1 MRRVASL
8 SGGRRLRRSTLDGR
22 QGRTIALTVG
32 VLPPRPRVE
41 PATPLSDHESEAD
54 VAARVHRKPAHD

>member
-22 QGRTIALTVG
+22 QGRSIALTVG
-32 VLPPRPRVE
+32 VLPPRPRAE
-41 PATPLSDHESEAD
+41 PTNVLSDPESEPD
-54 VAARVHRKPAHD
+54 VAARVHRKPSRD